1 MRLAL
6 YQPEIPQN
14 AGTMIRMAACF
25 GLPVDIIEPCG
36 FIFDD
41 RRFERAGM
49 DYLKETEINRYV
61 SFDAYLEEKPQGRL
75 ILLTTKASLPYT
87 RFQFEKNDILLMG
100 RESAGVPEEVHKQ
113 ADGRVLIPMKKQMR
127 SLNVAISCG
136 IVLGEAMRQ
145 TGLFNDLS

>member
-41 RRFERAGM
+41 RRFDRAGM

-87 RFQFEKNDILLMG
+87 RFRFEKDDILLMG

-145 TGLFNDLS
+145 TDLFNDLS

>member
-75 ILLTTKASLPYT
+75 ILLTTKSSLPYT
-87 RFQFEKNDILLMG
+87 RFQFEKDDILLMG

>member
-75 ILLTTKASLPYT
+75 ILLTTKSSLPYT
-87 RFQFEKNDILLMG
+87 RFQFEKDDILLMG

-113 ADGRVLIPMKKQMR
+113 ADRRVLIPMKKQMR